1 MVVEEFLS
9 LILEF
14 LKQSFNF
21 KIRKG
26 FPLGTE

>member
-21 KIRKG
+21 KIRIG